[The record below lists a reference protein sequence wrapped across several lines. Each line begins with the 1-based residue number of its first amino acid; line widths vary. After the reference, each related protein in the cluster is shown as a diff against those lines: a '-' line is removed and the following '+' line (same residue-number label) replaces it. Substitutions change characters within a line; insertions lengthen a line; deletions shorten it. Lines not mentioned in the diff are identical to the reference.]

1 MPKSSLHGCTTRNG
15 NVARAYSVHPLPLT
29 YRLSA
34 LRAGLSTVAY
44 SRGSEH
50 TARVR
55 AKSQNMRVLCVSRS
69 RYPHVQ
75 MEMQREIWRFRNV
88 ALSHT
93 TTPPLTL

>member
-50 TARVR
+50 TARACNACVCVQKQIR
-55 AKSQNMRVLCVSRS
+55 MDGEMRERCRERYGGVHSLC
-69 RYPHVQ
+69 
-75 MEMQREIWRFRNV
+75 
-88 ALSHT
+88 
-93 TTPPLTL
+93 